1 MSLLLDQLPDDIETL
16 KRWVIE
22 QQARNAALDV
32 EVAQWRAQVE
42 AKRAEVIAARLMIEK
57 LKLQIARLRRI
68 QFGRRSERHDE
79 RVEQLELLVEEL
91 ETSLAGATSAP
102 AAESSPVDAA
112 KASAATAPVRRA
124 PPAHLPRENV
134 VHATACACPDCGGQ
148 LKKIGEDVSEQ
159 LEFIPEHFKVIR
171 HVRPKFACGQCSTL
185 VQAPAPTRPIDK
197 GLAGPGLLAHVAV
210 SKYLDHLPLYRQSE
224 IYARQGVD
232 LDRSTLADWIGG
244 ISRLVSPLAEL
255 IGRYVTQATK
265 LHADDTTVPVLD
277 PGRGRTKTGRLW
289 AYVRDDRPAA
299 SLDPPAAYYRYTP
312 TREGRHPCEHLK
324 EFTGTLQ
331 ADGFSGFDGLYE
343 DGRVREAACW
353 AHARRKF
360 YDLYAATKAPLADEA
375 LRRIGKLYEIEA
387 EIRGR
392 PPDER
397 QRVRQARAGPLLD
410 QLHQWLQATLT
421 TVSAKSEL
429 AGAIGYALKR
439 WTALTRY
446 RDDGTVEIDNNA
458 AERALRGPVLSRK
471 NFLFAGADSGGERAA
486 VLYTLLETAK
496 LNGLNPEA
504 YLRFVLERIAEQP
517 INRLDELLPWNYAR
531 DLARDERL
539 AA

>member
-1 MSLLLDQLPDDIETL
+1 MPCALDQLPDDITTL
-16 KRWVIE
+16 KRLLIE
-22 QQARNAALDV
+22 RD
-32 EVAQWRAQVE
+32 
-42 AKRAEVIAARLMIEK
+42 AEVFTARLMIEK

-68 QFGRRSERHDE
+68 QFGRKSERHDD
-79 RVEQLELLVEEL
+79 RVAQLELIVEEL
-91 ETSLAGATSAP
+91 ETSLAARASAP
-102 AAESSPVDAA
+102 AADSSADSSQ
-112 KASAATAPVRRA
+112 ASPRTAPVRRA
-124 PPAHLPRENV
+124 PPAHLPRECV
-134 VHATACACPDCGGQ
+134 VHAAACTCPDCGGE
-148 LKKIGEDVSEQ
+148 LKRIGEDVSEQ

-171 HVRPKFACGQCSTL
+171 HVRPKFACGKCASL

-255 IGRYVTQATK
+255 IGRYVTAANK
-265 LHADDTTVPVLD
+265 VHADDTPVPVLD

-289 AYVRDDRPAA
+289 VYVRDDRPAA

-312 TREGRHPCEHLK
+312 TREGRHPCAHLK
-324 EFTGTLQ
+324 DFAGTLQ
-331 ADGFSGFDGLYE
+331 ADGFSGFDGLYA
-343 DGRVREAACW
+343 DGRVRAAACW

-360 YDLYAATKAPLADEA
+360 YDVHAATKSPLAAEA
-375 LRRIGKLYEIEA
+375 LARIRALYTIEE

-392 PPDER
+392 PPDAR
-397 QRVRQARAGPLLD
+397 KQVRQARAGPLLE
-410 QLHQWLQATLT
+410 QLKQWLHATLA

-446 RDDGTVEIDNNA
+446 RDDGAIEIDNNA
-458 AERALRGPVLSRK
+458 AERALRAPVLSRK

-486 VLYTLLETAK
+486 VLYTLLQTAK
-496 LNGLNPEA
+496 LNELNPEA

-517 INRLDELLPWNYAR
+517 SNRLAELLPWSYAR
-531 DLARDERL
+531 QLANDERL

>member
-1 MSLLLDQLPDDIETL
+1 MLLLEQLPDDIETL

-22 QQARNAALDV
+22 QQARNAALDA
-32 EVAQWRAQVE
+32 EVAQWRTQVE
-42 AKRAEVIAARLMIEK
+42 AKRAEIIAARLMIEK

-79 RVEQLELLVEEL
+79 RVAQLELLVEEL
-91 ETSLAGATSAP
+91 ETSLAGAP
-102 AAESSPVDAA
+102 AADAPVVEAKTSP
-112 KASAATAPVRRA
+112 ATTPVRRP
-124 PPAHLPRENV
+124 PPAHLPREQV
-134 VHATACACPDCGGQ
+134 VHAAACACPDCGGQ

-171 HVRPKFACGQCSTL
+171 HVRPKFACGKCATL

-232 LDRSTLADWIGG
+232 LDRSTLADWIGC

-255 IGRYVTQATK
+255 VGRYVTAAAK
-265 LHADDTTVPVLD
+265 VHADDTTVPVLD
-277 PGRGRTKTGRLW
+277 PGRGKTKTGRLW
-289 AYVRDDRPAA
+289 VYVRDDRPAA

-324 EFTGTLQ
+324 DFTGTLQ

-360 YDLYAATKAPLADEA
+360 YDLYVATKSPLADEA

-397 QRVRQARAGPLLD
+397 KRVRQEHAGALLE
-410 QLHQWLQATLT
+410 QLQQWLQGTLN

-429 AGAIGYALKR
+429 AGAIAYALKR
-439 WTALTRY
+439 WTALSRY

-486 VLYTLLETAK
+486 VLYTLLESAK

-531 DLARDERL
+531 ELARDERL